1 MIPVSHLSFPKK
13 NPSCINCHSSESRG
27 QMGKATNAPLARWE
41 GLAGWHWGGV
51 SQLTKIWE
59 ATTST
64 NQQFVAG
71 KTRGCWDDE
80 NHEFSQAF
88 FGTSHMFF
96 WQRCFKNFTHSL
108 SFTTTTCKKSRNC
121 PFQHLKS
128 IHANMS
134 LETESSSQSLPI
146 MVRDFRSPQ
155 PPNRSPSVGTSTFW
169 YNSQLASSRIHGVG
183 PRHRDFSLLCSS
195 MDTFSPLL
203 GQPSPWRVL
212 TLGIWRKLVKLVVCW
227 PVFFANR
234 NAWPGIHPGS
244 DLPQDAIVA
253 CMKIELKKSLTF
265 KMKSWWSPL
274 TGRGQHL
281 TDACRLI
288 SSPEINGKLCRQ
300 KIKQNFADRAVI

>member
-1 MIPVSHLSFPKK
+1 
-13 NPSCINCHSSESRG
+13 
-27 QMGKATNAPLARWE
+27 MGKQGHKCATRYCRWE

-51 SQLTKIWE
+51 SQLTKIWA
-59 ATTST
+59 ATTNRPT
-64 NQQFVAG
+64 NKPWLVKPVVVAMM
-71 KTRGCWDDE
+71 KTMSLHRHFLEQVTCY
-80 NHEFSQAF
+80 S
-88 FGTSHMFF
+88 

-121 PFQHLKS
+121 PFQHLNS